1 MNRLLQTEP
10 SPPSSERMWPLD
22 VGLGALGTLAAYLI
36 GSHLR
41 FDDPRPLHNAWTYIA
56 VIVAGIIGLSL
67 VSRYIAS
74 RFFEQSAQL
83 GFLASILI
91 HLGMLLMAVNV
102 VVFGRYLPESLSGP
116 RRERVVDR
124 KTVPDYLFTQPSPRA
139 SRPDWTQPVPS
150 EDAAAAPETLERP
163 LIPPQD
169 QPGPQL
175 EFPANAEPPPPE
187 SQPELLDRAV
197 AGFAMPM
204 PADAP
209 GELSRNVG
217 KARPERSPVADAAP
231 IDVPASPAANSA
243 ALEAEARPLDA
254 VAARSRPAAAA
265 ATIANLE
272 LPDNTIPNV
281 STLRNDPSL
290 PSLRSAQQDEF
301 PQIGQFAD
309 TPSRPALSPARLL
322 DPAGSTPSNIPVTIP
337 NPQPLADRTLS
348 PSDTPL
354 TRDSRPVGPELR
366 LELSDRAPDR
376 PDPRPVPV
384 ASSGRSVP
392 ANRDLELPRIS
403 AGSAESIGPLAFR
416 ESRSR
421 DTTRPLI
428 QPIPDSSGSV
438 ADTDLAAAAALATR
452 FMTGDPASPIGD
464 PTDRLDQ
471 AATPSRSASRPGVS
485 TAITLSSEMNLDL
498 KPTLPIGP
506 GGMGQTPA
514 DRVGLAPPAQQSPE
528 IGDISPRPNPR
539 RGLVAGSPMKAAG
552 DQLAAP
558 EIFRRRVMRTSG
570 GGLPNRSTVVGPE
583 TEEAIERGL
592 KFLASRQTAAGHWSL
607 QGHGEQVS
615 LRSDT
620 AATGLCLLAFQ
631 GAGYTHQQH
640 RYASVVSRGLQALL
654 AMQRPDGNLYRQ
666 QDPISDQSVSLY
678 SHGIATLALCEAYG
692 MTRDESL
699 RGPAQN
705 AIDYIVQSQHRERGG
720 WRYEPQISS
729 DTSVSGWMMMALKSG
744 ELAGL
749 KVPISTYEGID
760 RWLDAARM
768 SRSRN
773 DLYRYNPYAPNT
785 PAQSHGREVTPSMTA
800 VAILMRMYSGWRR
813 EDPDMRSAADYLA
826 KFPPAIGD
834 ASSPQRD
841 TYYWYYATQVM
852 FHMGGQWWQ
861 DWNQRL
867 KPILIDGQIQ
877 AGPQAGSWDPLR
889 PVPDRWSLQAGRLYL
904 TTLNLLSL
912 EVHYRHLP
920 IYETVA
926 R

>member
-1 MNRLLQTEP
+1 MNRLLQAET

-22 VGLGALGTLAAYLI
+22 VGLGALGALAAYLI

-56 VIVAGIIGLSL
+56 VIVVGIIGLSL
-67 VSRYIAS
+67 VSRFIAS
-74 RFFEQSAQL
+74 RFLEQSAQL

-150 EDAAAAPETLERP
+150 EDPAAAPETLERP

-175 EFPANAEPPPPE
+175 EFPADAEPPPPE
-187 SQPELLDRAV
+187 SQPELLDRAA

-217 KARPERSPVADAAP
+217 QARPERSPVADAAP
-231 IDVPASPAANSA
+231 IDVPASPAANST

-254 VAARSRPAAAA
+254 VAAPSRPAAAA
-265 ATIANLE
+265 ATTAKLQ
-272 LPDNTIPNV
+272 LPDLTIPHASTRRNV
-281 STLRNDPSL
+281 PPL
-290 PSLRSAQQDEF
+290 PPMRSAQQDEL
-301 PQIGQFAD
+301 PQIGQAAD
-309 TPSRPALSPARLL
+309 TSSRPALSPPRLL
-322 DPAGSTPSNIPVTIP
+322 DPAGSTPSNIPVAIP

-354 TRDSRPVGPELR
+354 TRDSRPAGPELR
-366 LELSDRAPDR
+366 
-376 PDPRPVPV
+376 
-384 ASSGRSVP
+384 
-392 ANRDLELPRIS
+392 
-403 AGSAESIGPLAFR
+403 
-416 ESRSR
+416 
-421 DTTRPLI
+421 
-428 QPIPDSSGSV
+428 
-438 ADTDLAAAAALATR
+438 
-452 FMTGDPASPIGD
+452 
-464 PTDRLDQ
+464 
-471 AATPSRSASRPGVS
+471 PGVS
-485 TAITLSSEMNLDL
+485 AAITLSSEMSLDL
-498 KPTLPIGP
+498 QPTLPIGP

-514 DRVGLAPPAQQSPE
+514 DRVGLAPPAQQTPE

-570 GGLPNRSTVVGPE
+570 GGLPSRSSVVGPE

-631 GAGYTHQQH
+631 GAGYTHQHH

-699 RGPAQN
+699 RGPAQS